1 MLKKFLIEV
10 IISIVGKQG
19 EGLVE
24 LLDSKKHV
32 NEFIIA
38 KKLDFTINQ
47 TRNLLY
53 KISDQG
59 LVSSIRKK
67 DKKKGWYTYFWKI
80 EVLKSLE
87 FLKGI
92 LLKNINQ
99 IDHQLKSRQE
109 KQFYV
114 CERCSI
120 EITEENALLHD
131 FICDECGEVYSLKDN
146 TLVVRD
152 LQRARSKLAK
162 QLKLVKEEIQ
172 KEKERLDK
180 IKIRELKKIEEEKAA
195 VRKSKREA
203 TAKLKMKMAME
214 KPVAKKSV
222 AKKKPAVKKKSVKKK
237 VVKSSTKKK
246 LSKKSVKKKVVKSSA
261 KKKLSKKPV
270 KKKVVKSSAKKK
282 LSKKPVKKKVV
293 KKKPTHRSV
302 YPKTLNKGAKK

>member
-1 MLKKFLIEV
+1 MLKKFLTEV
-10 IISIVGKQG
+10 ILSIVGKQG

-32 NEFIIA
+32 NEFSIA

-53 KISDQG
+53 KISDYG

-92 LLKNINQ
+92 LMKNINQ
-99 IDHQLKSRQE
+99 IDYQLKSRQE

-146 TLVVRD
+146 TVVVRD
-152 LQRARSKLAK
+152 LQRTKSKLAK
-162 QLKLVKEEIQ
+162 ELKLVKEEIQ
-172 KEKERLDK
+172 KERERLDK
-180 IKIRELKKIEEEKAA
+180 IKTRELKKIEDEKIA
-195 VRKSKREA
+195 VRKLKRA
-203 TAKLKMKMAME
+203 AAAKLRE
-214 KPVAKKSV
+214 KAVG
-222 AKKKPAVKKKSVKKK
+222 KKPSTKKK
-237 VVKSSTKKK
+237 VVK
-246 LSKKSVKKKVVKSSA
+246 KVVK
-261 KKKLSKKPV
+261 KKPV
-270 KKKVVKSSAKKK
+270 KKKVVAHHGRIPKKGTRTSHEAPK
-282 LSKKPVKKKVV
+282 DFSKK
-293 KKKPTHRSV
+293 S
-302 YPKTLNKGAKK
+302 LQGAKKSSRPPTQKSSTKKSVTHHGRTPKDFDKKSLQGAKK

>member
-1 MLKKFLIEV
+1 MLTKILNEV
-10 IISIVGKQG
+10 ILSIVGKPG

-24 LLDSKKHV
+24 LLDNKRHV
-32 NEFIIA
+32 NEFVIA

-80 EVLKSLE
+80 EVLKSLK
-87 FLKGI
+87 FLENI

-99 IDHQLKSRQE
+99 IKHQLKSRQE

-114 CERCSI
+114 CERCNI

-152 LQRARSKLAK
+152 LERAKSKFEK
-162 QLKLVKEEIQ
+162 ELKLVCEEIQ
-172 KEKERLDK
+172 KESERLGK
-180 IKIRELKKIEEEKAA
+180 IKAKDLKKIEEEKARNKKA
-195 VRKSKREA
+195 RRKLTLA
-203 TAKLKMKMAME
+203 A
-214 KPVAKKSV
+214 
-222 AKKKPAVKKKSVKKK
+222 KKPAKKLVKKTVKKKIT
-237 VVKSSTKKK
+237 STKKK
-246 LSKKSVKKKVVKSSA
+246 TPAHHGRTPKDFGKKSLQRA
-261 KKKLSKKPV
+261 KKTPT
-270 KKKVVKSSAKKK
+270 
-282 LSKKPVKKKVV
+282 KKKVV
-293 KKKPTHRSV
+293 KKKSSSKS
-302 YPKTLNKGAKK
+302 KTKK